1 MSDLLDLYVALERDE
16 ETRGIPTDRRI
27 LSAIREMA
35 REGVPHPYT
44 PAQIAVRADCEPEDV
59 EALAES
65 MGFRWPLNA
74 DGGRRYRQASFGFDR
89 DEPRRRRDRAQSVV
103 ELRRFRDAYVKHR
116 GWRMEVAK

>member
-1 MSDLLDLYVALERDE
+1 MSDLLDLYVRLERDE

-27 LSAIREMA
+27 LSAIRDMA

-74 DGGRRYRQASFGFDR
+74 DGGRRYRQASFGFDA
-89 DEPRRRRDRAQSVV
+89 DEPKRRRDQAASVV

>member
-1 MSDLLDLYVALERDE
+1 MSDLLDLYIRLERDE
-16 ETRGIPTDRRI
+16 ETNGVPTDQRI
-27 LSAIREMA
+27 LSAIRDMA

-59 EALAES
+59 EALAAS

-74 DGGRRYRQASFGFDR
+74 DGGRRYRQASFGFDA
-89 DEPRRRRDRAQSVV
+89 DEPKRRRDQAASVV

>member
-1 MSDLLDLYVALERDE
+1 MSDLLDLYVRLERDE
-16 ETRGIPTDRRI
+16 ETHGIPTDRRI

-44 PAQIAVRADCEPEDV
+44 PAQIAVRADCEPEDF

-74 DGGRRYRQASFGFDR
+74 DGGRRYRQASFGFDA
-89 DEPRRRRDRAQSVV
+89 DEPKRRRDQAASVV